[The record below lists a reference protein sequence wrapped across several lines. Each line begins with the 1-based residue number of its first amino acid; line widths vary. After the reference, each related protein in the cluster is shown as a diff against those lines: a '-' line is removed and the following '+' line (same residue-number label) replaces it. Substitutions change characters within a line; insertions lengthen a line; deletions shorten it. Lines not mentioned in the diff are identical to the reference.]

1 MTMEKKVAIDGG
13 ALFCVYE
20 EAGPN
25 VPTVIFES
33 GYGAPLRTWSKVCGE
48 IGGSANVFRYDR
60 AGVGQSERGT
70 HPMHSR
76 QIVENLHRLLA
87 AEKIAPP
94 YIMVG
99 HSFGA
104 LNVRLYAHRFPGEV
118 AGLVLAEPSHEEQH
132 EKWLPL
138 VAEDFRQT
146 FLAQFTIEGTYD
158 DFLQSL
164 DQVKAER
171 QHFGSLPLIVLSAG
185 RKEFHSDAS
194 FAMWR
199 RLHADIAALSHNS
212 RHLIVESSGHSMQ
225 RDEPAAIADA
235 IRAVIRMTEG
245 REGAGK

>member
-1 MTMEKKVAIDGG
+1 MTTEKKVAIDGG
-13 ALFCVYE
+13 ALFCMYE
-20 EAGPN
+20 DICQN
-25 VPTVIFES
+25 LPTVIFES

-48 IGGSANVFRYDR
+48 ISGIANVFRYDR

-76 QIVENLHRLLA
+76 KIVENLHRLLA
-87 AEKIAPP
+87 AENIAPP

-104 LNVRLYAHRFPGEV
+104 LNARLYAHLFPGEV

-138 VAEDFRQT
+138 VEEDFRKT
-146 FLAQFTIEGTYD
+146 FLAQFAIEGTYD

-171 QHFGSLPLIVLSAG
+171 KHFGSLPLIVLSAG
-185 RKEFHSDAS
+185 RKEFHSDTS

-199 RLHADIAALSHNS
+199 QLHADIAALSHNS

-225 RDEPAAIADA
+225 RDEPSAVAEA
-235 IRAVIRMTEG
+235 IRAVIRMTEDQG
-245 REGAGK
+245 GSDK